1 MRARAPPALQCG
13 AARKRRVRP
22 TALRSAG
29 AGRSAPTRDR
39 GKLQPPTAPPK
50 EPPRSLLQR
59 KALAADAE
67 TRHTRWDQEQRGRRL
82 RMVDAPPR
90 TTRSL
95 SSHDRRAAKNNAL
108 VVPRRALDANC
119 VATSLATTA
128 SALQQRHRRRRRR
141 QAHERDQLFTAT
153 PGRGETRA
161 SPTRHSRTRRRPLL
175 PARGAAL
182 SVECFDYAHTCV
194 CRRLNVDYLDGPVT
208 GAVRP

>member
-1 MRARAPPALQCG
+1 MIRLLSLTCLAAMLQVTAAAAAEAVAAELRARAPPASQCG

-82 RMVDAPPR
+82 RMIDAPPR
-90 TTRSL
+90 TTRS
-95 SSHDRRAAKNNAL
+95 SSRAA
-108 VVPRRALDANC
+108 R
-119 VATSLATTA
+119 
-128 SALQQRHRRRRRR
+128 
-141 QAHERDQLFTAT
+141 
-153 PGRGETRA
+153 
-161 SPTRHSRTRRRPLL
+161 
-175 PARGAAL
+175 
-182 SVECFDYAHTCV
+182 
-194 CRRLNVDYLDGPVT
+194 
-208 GAVRP
+208 